1 MKRYRLFLPI
11 FLCLCFACTQFD
23 EEAML
28 DEAPTTRAAVNAA
41 ALRESAGIANTDN
54 PYSVD
59 NMKAAMTQ
67 YCKVMNIQ
75 PQPVYATHEYVRFEV
90 RDSLDYYILE
100 DSLELEMFTY
110 PLDRMLNNAERS
122 FYAADIVNG
131 KKWLYTVVPKNFRY
145 PTEMPKQ
152 ILQEIYMQ
160 GETMLSG
167 ASAASGPSTRI
178 IGGGSTG
185 SSQIDDSLYDAVLN
199 LSMKNAGIDTDDGP
213 STASGWTPS
222 ACILYEDDLTH
233 EKLPLKNV
241 TVRVNTFVNI
251 GTGQTDERGYV
262 AIPEG
267 WGGKFRNRVDYEVK
281 FKNNRFKI
289 LEHHTG
295 AAIAYGPENSKSQWL
310 YTITSDD
317 KRVSAFAAVYWAAY
331 HMFYVQNTITRPF
344 ANGKYR
350 IAVFW
355 DQHRKGVNGLHV
367 KWLNLLGSLANPVRI
382 SGLENADSYLT
393 RHYMIG
399 TTFHELGHASH
410 WTQGPYNMIAA
421 DKAVV
426 ESYACAVEFY
436 FLREVY
442 TNSDP
447 DRYRPDYFKE
457 YTGIGEALLN
467 NGFTMQDLQD
477 LFVKC
482 RNKDFADL
490 RTHALSMRKTHDWVI
505 NYLFDHPY
513 NIWDFN
519 LATESLRTTD
529 DEYTAY
535 IGIPVEFALQRLM
548 RTNIRAH
555 VVKWTITPSEFR
567 TQSTT
572 QTSAVFVFN
581 RTATYTVSAEIQLPD
596 MTNTYTVS
604 RNITVRPLPAIS
616 GPNTPRLGVMSQYT
630 MDDFRFFK
638 KWELE
643 YQDDSGNWVDGSD
656 KVNLQ
661 GGTDLNAPKSLKLLF
676 HTFGTFR
683 LTAILDFDGIEKT
696 VYKNITVPAEGN
708 PTSEYQAPGIYLVQA
723 YGGKLNG
730 DIVHQMHNRTFI
742 RVLQNYVA
750 LADSYNFRTFSHAV
764 TQSHP
769 YADIMKPIYRMTYGE
784 YDAYSPL
791 PGSLLVD
798 NAIVPGRPNYISG
811 LPSVLAFYVLSEQ
824 QPGTVPL
831 YSVAMTVKTSL
842 GATKSNCRYLSL
854 QQLNG
859 TQTVGNEVRTYK
871 TMELLGYVYPVQ

>member
-1 MKRYRLFLPI
+1 MKKYRLFLPI
-11 FLCLCFACTQFD
+11 FLFLCFACTQFD

-100 DSLELEMFTY
+100 DSLGLEMFTY

-222 ACILYEDDLTH
+222 ACILYEDDLTD
-233 EKLPLKNV
+233 EIIPLKNV

-251 GTGQTDERGYV
+251 GTGRTNANGEV
-262 AIPEG
+262 EIPKG
-267 WGGKFRNRVDYEVK
+267 WGGKFKNPVDYEVK
-281 FKNNRFKI
+281 FKNDRFKL

-295 AAIAYGPENSKSQWL
+295 VAIAYGPTESKSKWT

-317 KRVSAFAAVYWAAY
+317 KRVSAFAAVYRAAY
-331 HMFYVQNTITRPF
+331 HFFYEQTVLFKPLSPKF
-344 ANGKYR
+344 R

-355 DQHRKGVNGLHV
+355 DQNRGTAGLFV
-367 KWLNLLGSLANPVRI
+367 PGIDLFGSLANPVRI
-382 SGLENADSYLT
+382 SGVDDSGYYS
-393 RHYMIG
+393 RSFIQG

-410 WTQGPYNMIAA
+410 WAHSGTAFVFYKLDMM
-421 DKAVV
+421 
-426 ESYACAVEFY
+426 ESYATAVEYY
-436 FLREVY
+436 FQSQMYPNEP
-442 TNSDP
+442 TES
-447 DRYRPDYFKE
+447 YRPSYYDE
-457 YTGIGEALLN
+457 YNGIGEALLN
-467 NGFTMQDLQD
+467 NGFSMAKLQEVVVD
-477 LFVKC
+477 DYSRTWSKFNANVK
-482 RNKDFADL
+482 ATGL
-490 RTHALSMRKTHDWVI
+490 IPDWLVD
-505 NYLFDHPY
+505 YLFLTANY
-513 NIWDFN
+513 GFDFDILTESIATTN
-519 LATESLRTTD
+519 DEYVVYKDIPTTLQLHETLRDEANARIQRWTVTPSGSETVSATE
-529 DEYTAY
+529 
-535 IGIPVEFALQRLM
+535 
-548 RTNIRAH
+548 
-555 VVKWTITPSEFR
+555 
-567 TQSTT
+567 
-572 QTSAVFVFN
+572 TSATFKFN
-581 RTATYTVSAEIQLPD
+581 KEGTYTVTAEIKLPEVD
-596 MTNTYTVS
+596 DTYTTS
-604 RNITVRPLPAIS
+604 RKLTVVYPSIV
-616 GPNTPRLGVMSQYT
+616 GPNTTFLGVPY
-630 MDDFRFFK
+630 
-638 KWELE
+638 E
-643 YQDDSGNWVDGSD
+643 YQLTDNRTFQRWDFEYLDQDGNWVDGTPNVFRIITSD
-656 KVNLQ
+656 PTRLRVI
-661 GGTDLNAPKSLKLLF
+661 F
-676 HTFGTFR
+676 HTFGTYRIIAHFNIDGQQK
-683 LTAILDFDGIEKT
+683 TATKE
-696 VYKNITVPAEGN
+696 ITVPAEGN
-708 PTSEYQAPGIYLVQA
+708 PTSEYRAPGIYPVLA
-723 YGGKLNG
+723 YKHKTNG

-859 TQTVGNEVRTYK
+859 TQTVGTEVRTYK

>member
-11 FLCLCFACTQFD
+11 FLFLCFACTQFD
-23 EEAML
+23 EEVIPE
-28 DEAPTTRAAVNAA
+28 EASTTRAAVNAA

-54 PYSVD
+54 PYSVN

-160 GETMLSG
+160 GETVLSG
-167 ASAASGPSTRI
+167 SGAASGPSTRI

-185 SSQIDDSLYDAVLN
+185 SSQIDDSFYDAVLN

-222 ACILYEDDLTH
+222 ACILYEDDLTG
-233 EKLPLKNV
+233 EIIPLKNV

-262 AIPEG
+262 AIPKG
-267 WGGKFRNRVDYEVK
+267 WGGKFRNVVDYEVK
-281 FKNNRFKI
+281 FKNNRFKV

-331 HMFYVQNTITRPF
+331 HMFYVQNTITRPI

-355 DQHRKGVNGLHV
+355 DQHRGDLGLHV
-367 KWLNLLGSLANPVRI
+367 RWLNLLGSLANPVRI
-382 SGLENADSYLT
+382 SGLETADSYCN
-393 RHYMIG
+393 RYDIIG

-410 WTQGPYNMIAA
+410 WTQGSVNMIAA

-426 ESYACAVEFY
+426 ESYARAVEFY

-482 RNKDFADL
+482 RNIDFADL
-490 RTHALSMRKTHDWVI
+490 RTHALSMRKTYDWVI

-513 NIWDFN
+513 NVWDFN
-519 LATESLRTTD
+519 LVTESIRTTD

-535 IGIPVEFALQRLM
+535 IGIPVEFAQQRYL
-548 RTNIRAH
+548 TEHARAQI
-555 VVKWTITPSEFR
+555 KTWNATPSTFGIKWE
-567 TQSTT
+567 TT
-572 QTSAVFVFN
+572 EGALFVFN
-581 RTATYTVSAEIQLPD
+581 EAKTYTVNAEIQLPD

-616 GPNTPRLGVMSQYT
+616 GQSTPRLGVMSQYT

-638 KWELE
+638 KWKLE

-656 KVNLQ
+656 KVILQ
-661 GGTDLNAPKSLKLLF
+661 GGTDLNAPNPLKLLF

-683 LTAILDFDGIEKT
+683 LTAMLDFDGIEKT
-696 VYKNITVPAEGN
+696 VYKDITVPAEGN
-708 PTSEYQAPGIYLVQA
+708 PTSEYRAPGIYPVLA
-723 YGGKLNG
+723 YRHKTNG

-769 YADIMKPIYRMTYGE
+769 YADRMKPIYRMTYGE

-798 NAIVPGRPNYISG
+798 NTIVPGRPNYIN
-811 LPSVLAFYVLSEQ
+811 LPGVLAFYVLSEQ

-831 YSVAMTVKTSL
+831 YSVDMTVKTSL

-859 TQTVGNEVRTYK
+859 TQTVGTEVRTYK
-871 TMELLGYVYPVQ
+871 TMELLGYVYPAQ